1 MSVRRAPRH
10 KPAPL
15 NPVDILTH
23 QLRAALTTID
33 NTYDNTIEP
42 VRRAIGAHVTMNSAH
57 PPLPLAAAILDT
69 RAAAHERVA
78 YWAQLVQRG
87 QHLTGL
93 PAVDLHT
100 LTAYLDKHAAYLA
113 AHKWA
118 LKALD
123 ELENSATDLA
133 QIAADNA
140 PHKFK
145 IGPCPG
151 LDCTGTLRVVLRRDD
166 DLLPSELACNGEPA
180 HTWPAGEWRMLERRL
195 HMNAG
200 AARRL
205 MSTITG
211 S

>member
-1 MSVRRAPRH
+1 MR
-10 KPAPL
+10 
-15 NPVDILTH
+15 
-23 QLRAALTTID
+23 
-33 NTYDNTIEP
+33 
-42 VRRAIGAHVTMNSAH
+42 NS
-57 PPLPLAAAILDT
+57 DS
-69 RAAAHERVA
+69 
-78 YWAQLVQRG
+78 G
-87 QHLTGL
+87 Q
-93 PAVDLHT
+93 
-100 LTAYLDKHAAYLA
+100 YLDKHAAYLA

-166 DLLPSELACNGEPA
+166 DLLPSELACNGQPA

-205 MSTITG
+205 AVAIAPMKG
-211 S
+211 